1 MEYYLFSYG
10 TLQLDQVQLDTFG
23 RLLHGDKDA
32 LIGYRLEKVRIT
44 DPEVVAIS
52 KEAFHPIAIQSGNPT
67 DFIEG
72 FCFKISKEELEHA
85 DSYEVSDY
93 TRVKTKLRSGK
104 EAWVYIQS

>member
-1 MEYYLFSYG
+1 MEHHLFSYG

-23 RLLHGDKDA
+23 RLLHGTTDA
-32 LIGYRLEKVRIT
+32 LIGYRLEKVRIK

-52 KEAFHPIAIQSGNPT
+52 NEAYHPIAIHTGNPN
-67 DFIEG
+67 DYIEG
-72 FCFKISKEELEHA
+72 LCFKISKKELEHA

-93 TRVKTKLRSGK
+93 KRVKTKLRSGK